1 MRRLGSW
8 LHLDGRINHE
18 NKCKGSAL
26 PDDQNK
32 PVRKLRLV
40 LCMGQYC
47 NLRGQAEPLYDK
59 MTELLGERGPAWA
72 AKGPVRWEIATCLD
86 MCGAG
91 PNLVVYPENA
101 AHNHLD
107 APTLEAIVRQ
117 CLAEA

>member
-1 MRRLGSW
+1 VS
-8 LHLDGRINHE
+8 
-18 NKCKGSAL
+18 
-26 PDDQNK
+26 DQQSK
-32 PVRKLRLV
+32 LVRKRRLV

-72 AKGPVRWEIATCLD
+72 AKGPVRWEIASCLD

-91 PNLVVYPENA
+91 PNLVVYPENV

-107 APTLEAIVRQ
+107 VKTLESIVRQ
-117 CLAEA
+117 CVEESDTT

>member
-1 MRRLGSW
+1 MV
-8 LHLDGRINHE
+8 
-18 NKCKGSAL
+18 NKQGLRNL
-26 PDDQNK
+26 PDEQFK
-32 PVRKLRLV
+32 AVRKRRLV

-47 NLRGQAEPLYDK
+47 NQRGQAEPLYSK

-91 PNLVVYPENA
+91 PNLVVYPEDV

-107 APTLEAIVRQ
+107 VPSLEIIVRQ
-117 CLAEA
+117 CLEDVESK